1 MWSTFSKNM
10 TWGIGL
16 SKSMDSSNFH
26 HVLLA
31 VNQFFIA
38 LIMHYFAA
46 ALMKGRLRI
55 EEGGG
60 VFL

>member
-1 MWSTFSKNM
+1 M

-55 EEGGG
+55 EDGGG